1 MVPIAAMTEV
11 NDEAIL
17 HMNRHYPG
25 FLAACSILL
34 LRVAIGWHFLNEG
47 TEKYE
52 SFQEGTNPF
61 SAEIYLRNSAG
72 PLAPFFRSMI
82 PDVDGK
88 DVLDTAKLK
97 AVWKAD
103 VARIAD
109 HYGFD
114 ESQRAKAAKVLA
126 DNELWLDQ
134 WWDNPENAEKRKKYT
149 DELTQVESK
158 EQDPK
163 AMSYELERC
172 WESRR
177 SLEADRKSLSYP
189 LVERGKT
196 VQESVAKVATP
207 NQLQSAGPTSRPHD
221 QLWYI
226 NQMTTY
232 GLIAIGICL
241 ITGFLTPFA
250 ALCAALFLAMIYLS
264 IPPWPGMPPNPKAE
278 GHYWIV
284 SKNLVELLA
293 CFVIATTPSGY
304 WCGIDALAFGW
315 LRRRRLATGQSG
327 QAISRADQELR
338 KQPVP
343 LA

>member
-1 MVPIAAMTEV
+1 MLAGNA
-11 NDEAIL
+11 EAIST
-17 HMNRHYPG
+17 MSRHYPG
-25 FLAACSILL
+25 FLAACSIIL

-88 DVLDTAKLK
+88 EILDTPTLAAL
-97 AVWKAD
+97 WKKDVERISSHYSFDKVERALAD
-103 VARIAD
+103 KI
-109 HYGFD
+109 
-114 ESQRAKAAKVLA
+114 LA
-126 DNELWLDQ
+126 DNELWLTQ
-134 WWDNPENAEKRKKYT
+134 WWDNPENAEKRKKYR
-149 DELTQVESK
+149 DELTQVETK

-172 WESRR
+172 WEARR
-177 SLEADRKSLSYP
+177 GLEADRKSLSLP
-189 LVERGKT
+189 LIERGKSL
-196 VQESVAKVATP
+196 QEAVSKIATP
-207 NQLQSAGPTSRPHD
+207 NQLQSAGPSSRPPD

-250 ALCAALFLAMIYLS
+250 ALCAAAFLAMIYLS

-304 WCGIDALAFGW
+304 WLGIDALAFGW
-315 LRRRRLATGQSG
+315 LRRRRLARQQGGSG
-327 QAISRADQELR
+327 ISHADQELR

-343 LA
+343 LARA